1 MKNFVIVFFLV
12 LQVACSMK
20 TYTADVRYESYRMDD
35 KMEATHSL
43 VDSII
48 LPYREAIEKEMNSV
62 VGWAEKDMFKVKP
75 NSPLNNWMADM
86 LLDLANEM
94 SSFEIDFAIQN
105 FGGIRIPQ
113 IAAGEVTRGKIFELM
128 PFENKLVILKSSGET
143 VRKLFDRI
151 AQYGGWPLSRGTS
164 FTIIDDQAME
174 IMVNGKPFDLEKQYT
189 FALPDFIADG
199 GDDCFFLADS
209 ERIDLELLIR
219 DGILLW
225 LGEHN
230 GIIPY
235 NDEIRIFTE

>member
-1 MKNFVIVFFLV
+1 
-12 LQVACSMK
+12 MK